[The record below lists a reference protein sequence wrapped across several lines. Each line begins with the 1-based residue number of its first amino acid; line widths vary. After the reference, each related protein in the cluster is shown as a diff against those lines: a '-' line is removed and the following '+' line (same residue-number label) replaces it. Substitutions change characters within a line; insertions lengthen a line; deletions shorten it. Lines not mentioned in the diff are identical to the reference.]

1 MPEINDILKERGSR
15 YGDFGVQARTAQ
27 NIRDAFEASPNWHLL
42 PPYMKEA
49 LSLMTTKFSRMLTG
63 DHMYMDNV
71 VDLIGYMTLMRNEM
85 EREHELI
92 ANHSSINPTYAEV
105 LKRAAEYDSVR
116 WPSPDAHSYY
126 VQQASSAVGGRGSP
140 GDR

>member
-49 LSLMTTKFSRMLTG
+49 LSLMTTKFSRLLTG

-71 VDLIGYMTLMRNEM
+71 VDLIGYMTLMKQEM
-85 EREHELI
+85 ERQHELV
-92 ANHSSINPTYAEV
+92 ANHPSINPVYAEV

-116 WPSPDAHSYY
+116 WPSPDSNSCY
-126 VQQASSAVGGRGSP
+126 VQQASSAVGGRGTH